1 MLIDVDTL
9 KIITKIP
16 YENDYKNFRKKI
28 TSEEY
33 QKIIDEINDI
43 IDKDIDIGKGIQ
55 TAGWVPGNKWEGT
68 VFEPISKAYGGDI
81 EISSKIFGLIVWI
94 VFMERDDKW
103 GFGRYSVN
111 EIPIKSMTYF
121 KLKD

>member
-9 KIITKIP
+9 KKITKIP
-16 YENDYKNFRKKI
+16 HENDYKIFRKKV

-33 QKIIDEINDI
+33 QKIIEKINSI
-43 IDKDIDIGKGIQ
+43 IDNDMDIGKSIQ
-55 TAGWVPGNKWEGT
+55 TAGWIPGNKWEGT

-81 EISSKIFGLIVWI
+81 EMSSKIFGLIVWI

-103 GFGRYSVN
+103 GFGRYNVN

-121 KLKD
+121 RIKN